1 MNGYTIKYHQQQIL
15 RKGQPSDIIP
25 TPLKQKLTEAQK
37 HKFEVHPLEVV
48 TTGGTIKTAI
58 QDNNKIE

>member
-25 TPLKQKLTEAQK
+25 TPLKQKIDGSTKA
-37 HKFEVHPLEVV
+37 
-48 TTGGTIKTAI
+48 
-58 QDNNKIE
+58 